1 MKGFATKA
9 IHCGAM
15 KKDVHG
21 ALRVPIYDNV
31 AFEFENARAIQFAF
45 EGRSLGHSYTRIS
58 NPTVEDF
65 EQRIRLLT
73 DARGVVAVSSGMAAI
88 TEIVLALAEAGANIV
103 STKFIFGNTYSL
115 FEHT

>member
-21 ALRVPIYDNV
+21 ALRVPIYDNA
-31 AFEFENARAIQFAF
+31 AFEFECARAIQLAF

-58 NPTVEDF
+58 NPTVEDL
-65 EQRIRLLT
+65 EERIRFLT
-73 DARGVVAVSSGMAAI
+73 DGRGVVAVSSGMAAI
-88 TEIVLALAEAGANIV
+88 ANVILVLAETG
-103 STKFIFGNTYSL
+103 GN
-115 FEHT
+115 

>member
-1 MKGFATKA
+1 MKGFSSKA
-9 IHCGAM
+9 VHGGGAV

-21 ALRVPIYDNV
+21 ALRMPLYENV
-31 AFEFENARAIQFAF
+31 TFEFENARAIQFAF

-73 DARGVVAVSSGMAAI
+73 DARGVVALSSGMAAI
-88 TEIVLALAEAGANIV
+88 TEIVLALAGA
-103 STKFIFGNTYSL
+103 
-115 FEHT
+115 